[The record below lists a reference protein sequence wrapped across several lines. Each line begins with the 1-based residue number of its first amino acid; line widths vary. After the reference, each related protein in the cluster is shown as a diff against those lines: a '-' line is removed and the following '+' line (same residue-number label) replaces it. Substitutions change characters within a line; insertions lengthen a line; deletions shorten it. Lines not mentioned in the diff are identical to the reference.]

1 MSSENL
7 SPTVNTPWFLDRLA
21 SLKMSQTKFGEL
33 MGLDKGAVSL
43 LLRGRRKMSVH
54 EAGQI
59 AGIFH
64 VPVDEV
70 LRHAGV
76 DARVQPAGKV
86 KVAGWIDAEGEVH
99 HGGANGPKS
108 VSAPPGVDARCEAL
122 RAQTG
127 GPFDGWLLF
136 YRPTTEVSPDAIG
149 RMCIVR
155 IGGRDSLLVRVVGRG
170 YEAGYF
176 TVTGWTGGA
185 SENVRLESAAP
196 VLWMQQ

>member
-1 MSSENL
+1 MSD
-7 SPTVNTPWFLDRLA
+7 PAINTTWFQEKLYTLEI
-21 SLKMSQTKFGEL
+21 SQTKLGEM

-43 LLRGRRKMSVH
+43 LLRGKRKMSVH

-59 AGIFH
+59 ASVFN

-76 DARVQPAGKV
+76 EAPQGKAGRVR
-86 KVAGWIDAEGEVH
+86 VAGWIDAEGEVH
-99 HGGANGPKS
+99 HGAANGPRA
-108 VSAPPGVDARCEAL
+108 VSAPPGVDERCEAL

-136 YRPTTEVSPDAIG
+136 YRPTTEVSIEAVG

-155 IGGRDSLLVRVVGRG
+155 IGGRDSLLVRVVGKG
-170 YEAGYF
+170 YETGYF

-185 SENVRLESAAP
+185 VENVRLESAAP

>member
-1 MSSENL
+1 MSD
-7 SPTVNTPWFLDRLA
+7 PTINTTWFQEKLYTLEI
-21 SLKMSQTKFGEL
+21 SQTKLGEM

-43 LLRGRRKMSVH
+43 LLRGKRKMSVH

-59 AGIFH
+59 AGIFN

-76 DARVQPAGKV
+76 EAPQGKAGRVR
-86 KVAGWIDAEGEVH
+86 VAGWIDALGEVH
-99 HGGANGPKS
+99 HGLANGPKS
-108 VSAPPGVDARCEAL
+108 VPAPPGVDDRCEAL
-122 RAQTG
+122 RAQTSG
-127 GPFDGWLLF
+127 GAFDGWLLF
-136 YRPTTEVSPDAIG
+136 YRPTTEVSGEAIG

-155 IGGRDSLLVRVVGRG
+155 IGGRESLLVRVVGRG

-176 TVTGWTGGA
+176 TVTGWAGGA
-185 SENVRLESAAP
+185 SENVRLDSAAP